1 MANASSAE
9 RRANSPFAR
18 VGMKSD
24 LIFVGLCAAVYCAV
38 VAVWPSYYP
47 IIEPDS
53 AEYLDFSYLRTSVY
67 PLFLRCLL
75 SLGLTTL
82 QITHVQLAL
91 FGVALCVLLVALR
104 RVSLPRWM
112 AVAVAVALM
121 NPLFAGY
128 HRVILTESIFASVT
142 VAALAAWIEYFRTS
156 RVVWLAVASLL
167 VGVLIGIRPA
177 AIGLAPAL
185 IISWWMNRPKQRAAV
200 IVAFVAAIAPLLVAV
215 AAERSIYKIEQSRRA
230 IMIPYGYLPNTTAA
244 EAAMIIESGMTFTG
258 PHALLLEKLA
268 QTILE
273 QYAPVQKFVAGVPTI
288 VGRANVEAVFEVTA
302 IAIALDDL
310 FQKAATSAG
319 TTAAQLRMEF
329 GKQVIAQNLS
339 GYVKL
344 VLLHYIGQWAVAAP
358 NFPPISRAINAYV
371 EQAGP
376 VPLSQYVPQDAVRP
390 KASLYSVLFFPPF
403 AVMGVVTLIMS
414 LVLLWRLVRPA
425 RVESHAPPLFEIAT
439 LFALMCQTYT
449 VLISCITFAQ
459 PRYLMAVYPQL
470 VLVAA
475 LCFAAVWRR
484 WTPATF
490 KAQRENALE
499 R

>member
-91 FGVALCVLLVALR
+91 FGVALCVLLVVLR

-112 AVAVAVALM
+112 AVAVTVALM

-177 AIGLAPAL
+177 AIGLEPAL
-185 IISWWMNRPKQRAAV
+185 IISWW
-200 IVAFVAAIAPLLVAV
+200 
-215 AAERSIYKIEQSRRA
+215 SRRA